1 MVADALSRVPGSD
14 LLSDAQFCTS
24 MHTLDIAHVDTDF
37 VDIDYD
43 LQCSGVLTLYENES
57 FLR

>member
-24 MHTLDIAHVDTDF
+24 LHTLDITHVDSGFADF
-37 VDIDYD
+37 DYD

-57 FLR
+57 FLS

>member
-14 LLSDAQFCTS
+14 LLSDSQLCTNL
-24 MHTLDIAHVDTDF
+24 HTLDIEHVDSSFD
-37 VDIDYD
+37 DIDYD

-57 FLR
+57 FLS